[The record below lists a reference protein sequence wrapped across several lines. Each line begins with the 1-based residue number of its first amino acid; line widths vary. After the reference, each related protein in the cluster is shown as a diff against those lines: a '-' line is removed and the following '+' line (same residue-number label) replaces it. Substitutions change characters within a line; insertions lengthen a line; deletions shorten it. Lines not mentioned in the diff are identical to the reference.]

1 MHRLLA
7 AIIFGMVL
15 LVTAPA
21 ALAAEGDYP
30 PEAASAGV
38 KRHVQAPG
46 PVVDFTAT
54 EKEDGLAWTGLDVAG
69 EVGVG
74 AGLMLLGGTVLL
86 LVRRRGGMSRA
97 R

>member
-1 MHRLLA
+1 MRRLLA
-7 AIIFGMVL
+7 TIIFGLVL
-15 LVTAPA
+15 LMAPA

-38 KRHVQAPG
+38 ERHAQAPG
-46 PVVDFTAT
+46 PVVDFTVS
-54 EKEDGLAWTGLDVAG
+54 EEDGLAGTGWDVAG
-69 EVGVG
+69 ELGVG
-74 AGLMLLGGTVLL
+74 AGLILLGGTVLL

>member
-38 KRHVQAPG
+38 ERHAQAPG
-46 PVVDFTAT
+46 PVVDFTVS
-54 EKEDGLAWTGLDVAG
+54 EEDGLAGTGWDVAG
-69 EVGVG
+69 ELGVG
-74 AGLMLLGGTVLL
+74 AGLILLGGTVLL
-86 LVRRRGGMSRA
+86 LVRRRGGLVRG
-97 R
+97 RG

>member
-1 MHRLLA
+1 MRRLLA

-30 PEAASAGV
+30 PEGASAGV
-38 KRHVQAPG
+38 ERHAQAPG

-54 EKEDGLAWTGLDVAG
+54 DEDGLAWTGLDVAA

>member
-38 KRHVQAPG
+38 ERHAQAPG

-54 EKEDGLAWTGLDVAG
+54 DEDGLAWTGLDVAG